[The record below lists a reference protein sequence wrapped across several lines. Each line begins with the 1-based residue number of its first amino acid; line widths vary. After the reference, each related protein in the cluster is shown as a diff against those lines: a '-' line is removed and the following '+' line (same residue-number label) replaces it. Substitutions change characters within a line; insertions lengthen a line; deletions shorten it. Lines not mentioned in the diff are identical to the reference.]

1 MLNPSGSPNKCV
13 MLLQDPYVLIA
24 EGHSNLASV
33 RVYKGDW
40 QALPVRLTI
49 QSQKTVFTRFSS
61 RDPLASKSKLLY
73 PIKGIA
79 LRALTNFW
87 ELLYC

>member
-1 MLNPSGSPNKCV
+1 MLNAFRSPNKCV

-40 QALPVRLTI
+40 QALPVMLTI
-49 QSQKTVFTRFSS
+49 QPQKNLSLPAF
-61 RDPLASKSKLLY
+61 
-73 PIKGIA
+73 
-79 LRALTNFW
+79 RA
-87 ELLYC
+87 EIH

>member
-40 QALPVRLTI
+40 QALPVMLTI
-49 QSQKTVFTRFSS
+49 QPQKNR
-61 RDPLASKSKLLY
+61 LY
-73 PIKGIA
+73 PLFEPRSTSLKK
-79 LRALTNFW
+79 
-87 ELLYC
+87 